1 MLPSSSVRKYML
13 EFLVLV
19 YRQFHQAS
27 PRDLGPSYG
36 LSHYLPPGAC
46 RHRKG
51 LLATPALSILMYSWP
66 DLISLSPFVLLV
78 CPSCFSALMALL
90 PSACL
95 TSSVPEHGCPPL
107 KPPGRAGTGP
117 GGADQDCLCPWPS
130 PASRLVAVNRCSR
143 TTSAQFLPIDQLSV
157 LLQT

>member
-1 MLPSSSVRKYML
+1 ML

-51 LLATPALSILMYSWP
+51 LLATPAGSLSVPMYSWL
-66 DLISLSPFVLLV
+66 DSFSPFL
-78 CPSCFSALMALL
+78 SF
-90 PSACL
+90 
-95 TSSVPEHGCPPL
+95 SVPPSLPQGSAPVCLPL
-107 KPPGRAGTGP
+107 PLLKLLTPLR
-117 GGADQDCLCPWPS
+117 S
-130 PASRLVAVNRCSR
+130 P
-143 TTSAQFLPIDQLSV
+143 T
-157 LLQT
+157 